1 MELASRV
8 TQGMA
13 AMFDR
18 LRDLWTERPAV
29 VAAAVIAPV
38 AFVITLLILFLAVG
52 GGESVD
58 QQAESAAQ
66 VEQSEQAEQAEPS
79 APSQT
84 TVTIVETQGD
94 DQQDEAQTQP
104 ESSDDQQQSEAADPA
119 PEQQESAEPTEQE
132 QASEQQQ
139 AESEQQESEDVD
151 EPLTVAGHVVA
162 PLDEVLEEAIDEE
175 ALQHGS
181 DGSEGGILPIANGV
195 VVSSQPEQQT
205 TWELLVPSAGL
216 KSSIVRVGRT
226 RTGAM
231 GSPDNPYVIGWL
243 DSSAVPGETGNT
255 LLAGHRDFEDKSGN
269 IGTGVCWELVNT
281 AAGDQMIVRDNDN
294 EIYYIYTVT
303 EAVTVNPRD
312 RDAVRYLQ
320 DTDESVITL
329 ITCTGAFN
337 AETHQYS
344 HRFVVVGVLAAVASP
359 DA

>member
-1 MELASRV
+1 ML
-8 TQGMA
+8 
-13 AMFDR
+13 DR

-29 VAAAVIAPV
+29 VAAAVIAPI
-38 AFVITLLILFLAVG
+38 AFVITLLVLFLAVG
-52 GGESVD
+52 GDASGD
-58 QQAESAAQ
+58 QQAEGAVA
-66 VEQSEQAEQAEPS
+66 QAEQTDQAQTS
-79 APSQT
+79 APPQT
-84 TVTIVETQGD
+84 DVVISVPSGGD
-94 DQQDEAQTQP
+94 DQQDDGQAQREDTVDQPQAEAV
-104 ESSDDQQQSEAADPA
+104 D
-119 PEQQESAEPTEQE
+119 E
-132 QASEQQQ
+132 QAE
-139 AESEQQESEDVD
+139 EVD
-151 EPLTVAGHVVA
+151 EPPEAVDEQDQEQHEPAEEEDEPLIVAGYVVV
-162 PLDEVLEEAIDEE
+162 PLDEVLVEGIDEE

-181 DGSEGGILPIANGV
+181 DGSEGGILPISNGV
-195 VVSSQPEQQT
+195 VVSSRPEHQT

-216 KSSIVRVGRT
+216 KSDIVRVGKT
-226 RTGAM
+226 HNGAM

-243 DSSAVPGETGNT
+243 DSSAAPGETGNT

-281 AAGDQMIVRDNDN
+281 VAGDQMIVRDSEN

-312 RDAVRYLQ
+312 RDSLRYLRNS
-320 DTDESVITL
+320 DEAIMTL